1 MHNGNSIKKH
11 VYVLFL
17 SDFVMFTKTVLK
29 MTAFRT
35 LYLVKLVN
43 LTFMHELFWSVY
55 NDIVPSNVTVNR
67 LELLA

>member
-1 MHNGNSIKKH
+1 
-11 VYVLFL
+11 
-17 SDFVMFTKTVLK
+17 